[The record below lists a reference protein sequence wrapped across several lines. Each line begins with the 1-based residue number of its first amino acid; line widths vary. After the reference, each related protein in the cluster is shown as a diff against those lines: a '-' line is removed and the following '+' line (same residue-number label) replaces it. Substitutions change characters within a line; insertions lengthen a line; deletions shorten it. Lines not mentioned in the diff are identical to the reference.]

1 MFTGVQGSI
10 NMPAVFGDNMVLQR
24 QSEVTVWGAH
34 TCDWRLAVPEIR
46 VTGSWAP
53 LDTAVAEY
61 TMDGHWK
68 AKIRTGAAGGPYTLK
83 IFSSLNETVEYKN
96 VMLGEVWLCS
106 GQSNMHWW
114 MSSVN
119 ATGKYNDEIAGATKQ
134 SDIRIFSLPLIG
146 AEYPQND
153 CDASWEECSPK
164 TLENTSAVAYFFARH
179 LKEALGV
186 PVGIIVSA
194 WGGTCFDVWT
204 PKELIYGNPS
214 LKASFDSSHPDGPP
228 WPADAGGLYN
238 AMIHP
243 LVPFHIAGAIW
254 YQGESNVGRYQTY
267 AEGMKTMITGWRK
280 SFGREFPFYQVQ
292 IAPFRYNTPHN
303 EAALL
308 REQQELATVI
318 TPKTGMVVV
327 SDLVENV
334 GDIHPTDKLN
344 VGKRLANLALGDT
357 YRQPLAEYRN
367 PTFGRLTVEK
377 GKAVVSFNHT
387 GTGLICRGKKVEGLK
402 IAGADGVYYDAD
414 GTLKNDRLTVSSP
427 HVKEPVSVT
436 YCFDDVSF
444 GNLFTK
450 DGLPVAPFRSDRT
463 GFPEAYELSAQERK
477 EGFKMLFDG
486 TNMDCWTGNTTDYRI
501 VDGCIDVDASGTA
514 VGNLYTKDEYAD
526 FIFRFE
532 FQLTP
537 AANNGVGIR
546 APMEGDNAYNAMEI
560 QILDCENPEYDRI
573 APYQHHGSVYGVIPA
588 GHGGMKPVGEWNEEE
603 IYAGGDHIRVTL
615 NEAVILDGNI
625 REASKNGTPDGN
637 GHPGLLNKS
646 GHIGFLGHGSPLK
659 FRNIRIKTLK

>member
-1 MFTGVQGSI
+1 MKRLNLFLVLTCCMLASVQGSI

-34 TCDWRLAVPEIR
+34 TCDWRLTVPEIR

-134 SDIRIFSLPLIG
+134 SDIRIFDVPLIG

-164 TLENTSAVAYFFARH
+164 TLESTSAVAYFFARH
-179 LKEALGV
+179 LKDALGV

-204 PKELIYGNPS
+204 SKELIYGNPS
-214 LKASFDSSHPDGPP
+214 LKASFDASHPDGPP

-280 SFGREFPFYQVQ
+280 SFGKEFPFYQVQ

-387 GTGLICRGKKVEGLK
+387 GTGLICRDKKVEGLK

-436 YCFDDVSF
+436 YCFDDTTF

-450 DGLPVAPFRSDRT
+450 GGLPVAPFRSDRT

-477 EGFKMLFDG
+477 
-486 TNMDCWTGNTTDYRI
+486 
-501 VDGCIDVDASGTA
+501 
-514 VGNLYTKDEYAD
+514 
-526 FIFRFE
+526 
-532 FQLTP
+532 
-537 AANNGVGIR
+537 
-546 APMEGDNAYNAMEI
+546 
-560 QILDCENPEYDRI
+560 
-573 APYQHHGSVYGVIPA
+573 
-588 GHGGMKPVGEWNEEE
+588 
-603 IYAGGDHIRVTL
+603 
-615 NEAVILDGNI
+615 
-625 REASKNGTPDGN
+625 
-637 GHPGLLNKS
+637 
-646 GHIGFLGHGSPLK
+646 
-659 FRNIRIKTLK
+659 